1 MTSFAIPARTVSK
14 GKQST
19 GCDGEVAAYLLSIWA
34 ENMQMQ
40 EGDISSELLFQFAS
54 IDLGEFEMVLDFVDS
69 FQDISLLE
77 AATILWTQA
86 CRTLE
91 KLQKEDMELAQQ
103 KVLQKFVNRCIQ
115 QYAFLNHGAQCG
127 IRNLRKYLHT
137 CVSMRLFDD

>member
-77 AATILWTQA
+77 AATILWTQV

-103 KVLQKFVNRCIQ
+103 RS
-115 QYAFLNHGAQCG
+115 Y
-127 IRNLRKYLHT
+127 RNLSIDAFS
-137 CVSMRLFDD
+137 SMPFSTTELNVASKFTQILA